1 MHIYRNELLGL
12 FGIPVPT
19 TVFTIQGM
27 ERAKVDWFKMA
38 LESQLAVMMSMHKR
52 LGAESALSVL
62 DEDSVKVICDMLTIA

>member
-19 TVFTIQGM
+19 TVFTIQRM

-38 LESQLAVMMSMHKR
+38 LEESQLV
-52 LGAESALSVL
+52 
-62 DEDSVKVICDMLTIA
+62 